1 MAADDCINIG
11 TAPIL
16 WRKDKAIC
24 VFRTAFCL
32 LPKKLRTDIYI
43 SISAI
48 KQLHTSENFDTFAAV
63 LQKN

>member
-24 VFRTAFCL
+24 VFRTAF
-32 LPKKLRTDIYI
+32 
-43 SISAI
+43 
-48 KQLHTSENFDTFAAV
+48 
-63 LQKN
+63 